1 MNCNDTSVHYMLKQE
16 LGIMFKSVLK
26 RGRLLKL
33 VGNGS
38 SKGSPR
44 QRTGKVATG
53 GNMGMFGGLSCQK
66 MQIGGG

>member
-1 MNCNDTSVHYMLKQE
+1 MTLVNYMLKQE

-26 RGRLLKL
+26 RERLLKL

-44 QRTGKVATG
+44 QRTGGVANG
-53 GNMGMFGGLSCQK
+53 GNMGMLGGLSCQK
-66 MQIGGG
+66 MQIGGE

>member
-1 MNCNDTSVHYMLKQE
+1 
-16 LGIMFKSVLK
+16 MFKSVLK

-44 QRTGKVATG
+44 QMTGEVATG